1 MPNNSIESR
10 AVARPPSNG
19 SELIPA
25 EVSQEVIDS
34 GNKKSAGSSPKDG
47 YTRDDEGIINN
58 YAIEPDEYQADYPAP
73 YQQRRYLFQGAI
85 AVVFIGCIVWVAF
98 IVS

>member
-10 AVARPPSNG
+10 AVARPPSDG

-25 EVSQEVIDS
+25 EVSRNFSNS
-34 GNKKSAGSSPKDG
+34 GNQSPDPVLKDG

-85 AVVFIGCIVWVAF
+85 AVVFIGCIIWVAF